1 MEHWGKMMAIS
12 VALTIVAGIVLVAHW
27 TPKEHK
33 VVWWGAGIGAIF
45 GVVLMF
51 VMEEPYLFPL
61 NYAVGTFTGAVF
73 EWVGRIVRRLRNGYW

>member
-1 MEHWGKMMAIS
+1 MGNWNVEMTVAVVMA
-12 VALTIVAGIVLVAHW
+12 IVAGFVLIGHW

-33 VVWWGAGIGAIF
+33 VVWWGAGIGAVL

-61 NYAVGTFTGAVF
+61 IYAVGTFAGAVF
-73 EWVGRIVRRLRNGYW
+73 EWTGRIVRRIRDGY

>member
-1 MEHWGKMMAIS
+1 MGNWNIEMTVAVVMA
-12 VALTIVAGIVLVAHW
+12 IVAGFVLIGHW

-33 VVWWGAGIGAIF
+33 VVWWGAGIGAVL

-61 NYAVGTFTGAVF
+61 NYAVGTFTGAFF
-73 EWVGRIVRRLRNGYW
+73 EWIGRIIRRIRHGY

>member
-1 MEHWGKMMAIS
+1 MGNWNIEMTVAVVMA
-12 VALTIVAGIVLVAHW
+12 IVAGFVLIGHW

-33 VVWWGAGIGAIF
+33 VVWWGAGIGAVL

-73 EWVGRIVRRLRNGYW
+73 EWIGRIVRRIRDGY